1 MLMVDIV
8 AVVYLMYWS
17 AAKESVRPTS
27 QAKGRR

>member
-17 AAKESVRPTS
+17 AAKEDRKPASP
-27 QAKGRR
+27 AKGRR